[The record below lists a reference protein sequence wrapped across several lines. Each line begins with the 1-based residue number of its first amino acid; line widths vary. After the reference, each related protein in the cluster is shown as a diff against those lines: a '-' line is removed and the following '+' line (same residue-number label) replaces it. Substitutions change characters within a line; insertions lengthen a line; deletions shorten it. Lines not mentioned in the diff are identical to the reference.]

1 MDQNFSFVDFVILR
15 LYNTNGNVI
24 DESMLIIQYNAEFN
38 TKIDDSV
45 IKFSRQIIRAN
56 DICIIDSFNGND
68 YYKLT
73 SNGNKIAFKYG
84 SYTKYLKSNSKIKLW
99 LSLDKILMYILITAT
114 LVYTI
119 LSYLK

>member
-1 MDQNFSFVDFVILR
+1 VIQDFSFVDFVILR

-56 DICIIDSFNGND
+56 DICIIDSMNGND

-73 SNGNKIAFKYG
+73 SNGNRIAFKYG
-84 SYTKYLKSNSKIKLW
+84 NYTKYLKYKSRVKLW
-99 LSLDKILMYILITAT
+99 LSIDKILMYILITAT